1 MLGIPPRKL
10 GERCTGVA
18 QERGF
23 TLVELIVTITMVSLV
38 LAMGLP
44 AFMNM
49 VSNLRVRS
57 VADSVL
63 AGLQVARTEALK
75 RNRNLAF
82 RLDAATGG
90 SWTVGEVDASN
101 TITTVLQSRSA
112 GDGGTASVAM
122 TPAGTTQVVFNNL
135 GRRIQPTPATADVM
149 AVNVTNPT
157 VGTCELDGGRVRCL
171 RVTVTIGG
179 EVRLCDP
186 KRPTGD
192 PQAC

>member
-1 MLGIPPRKL
+1 MLIVMSRQR
-10 GERCTGVA
+10 ERRRSGVA
-18 QERGF
+18 GLCGF
-23 TLVELIVTITMVSLV
+23 TLVELIITIALVALV
-38 LAMGLP
+38 LTMGLP

-49 VSNLRVRS
+49 LTNLRVRA

-63 AGLQVARTEALK
+63 AGAQVARTEALK

-90 SWTVGEVDASN
+90 AWTVGEVDTSN
-101 TITTVLQSRSA
+101 NIITTLQSRSA
-112 GDGGTASVAM
+112 GDGGTVSVAM
-122 TPAGTTQVVFNNL
+122 TPGGTTQVIFNNL
-135 GRRIQPTPATADVM
+135 GRRVLPTPAAVDIMAIDVTSP
-149 AVNVTNPT
+149 AA
-157 VGTCELDGGRVRCL
+157 GTCEHGGGRVRCL
-171 RVTVTIGG
+171 RVTVSIGG

>member
-1 MLGIPPRKL
+1 MLIVMPRQR
-10 GERCTGVA
+10 ERRRSSVA
-18 QERGF
+18 RAHGF
-23 TLVELIVTITMVSLV
+23 TLVELIVTIALVALV
-38 LAMGLP
+38 LVMGLP

-49 VSNLRVRS
+49 MTNLRVRT

-63 AGLQVARTEALK
+63 AGVQVARTEALK

-90 SWTVGEVDASN
+90 AWTVGEVDAAN
-101 TITTVLQSRSA
+101 VIVTTLQSRSA
-112 GDGGTASVAM
+112 GDGGTSSVSM
-122 TPAGTTQVVFNNL
+122 TPIGTTQVVFSNL
-135 GRRIQPTPATADVM
+135 GRRVLPTPAAVDIM
-149 AVNVTNPT
+149 AIDVTNPT

-171 RVTVTIGG
+171 RVTVAIGG

-186 KRPTGD
+186 KRPAGD